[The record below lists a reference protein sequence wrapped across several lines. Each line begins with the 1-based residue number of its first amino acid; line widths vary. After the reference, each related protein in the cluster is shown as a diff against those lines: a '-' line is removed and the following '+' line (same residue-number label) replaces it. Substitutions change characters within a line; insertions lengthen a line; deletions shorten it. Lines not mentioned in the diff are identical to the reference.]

1 MVNMNPDDS
10 VEQIANELRA
20 QAVRLWGEDRAVE
33 LESSIK
39 QTAKQ
44 LWDLGRE
51 TPHRDLE
58 PGFYQ

>member
-44 LWDLGRE
+44 LWDVGRVN
-51 TPHRDLE
+51 PHRDLE

>member
-1 MVNMNPDDS
+1 MVNMKPDDS
-10 VEQIANELRA
+10 VEQLANELRA
-20 QAVRLWGEDRAVE
+20 QAARLWGEQRADE
-33 LESSIK
+33 LESAIK

-44 LWDLGRE
+44 LWDVGRE

>member
-33 LESSIK
+33 LESYIK
-39 QTAKQ
+39 QTARQ

>member
-1 MVNMNPDDS
+1 MVNMKPDDS
-10 VEQIANELRA
+10 VEQLANELRA
-20 QAVRLWGEDRAVE
+20 QAARLWGEQRADE
-33 LESSIK
+33 LESAIK

-44 LWDLGRE
+44 LWDVGKE

>member
-20 QAVRLWGEDRAVE
+20 QAVRLWGEARALE

-39 QTAKQ
+39 QTGGQ
-44 LWDLGRE
+44 LLDLGRE
-51 TPHRDLE
+51 ILDRDLE

>member
-10 VEQIANELRA
+10 VEQLANELRA
-20 QAVRLWGEDRAVE
+20 QAARLWGEQRADE
-33 LESSIK
+33 LESAIK
-39 QTAKQ
+39 QTARQ
-44 LWDLGRE
+44 LWDVGKE

>member
-1 MVNMNPDDS
+1 MVNMNPNDS
-10 VEQIANELRA
+10 VEQISNELRA

-39 QTAKQ
+39 QTAGQ

-51 TPHRDLE
+51 TLDRDLE
-58 PGFYQ
+58 PGF

>member
-20 QAVRLWGEDRAVE
+20 QAVRLWGVARAVE

-39 QTAKQ
+39 QTARQ